1 MYRYGE
7 RAFLKWSA
15 GCLCHITGGSA
26 VLIHMEKGCI
36 SVGLRK
42 GERGPRMNPMTAH
55 VMKHPTY
62 TFVHHHYEH

>member
-1 MYRYGE
+1 MYGYGE
-7 RAFLKWSA
+7 SAFLKRSA

-42 GERGPRMNPMTAH
+42 GERGPRVNPVTAR
-55 VMKHPTY
+55 VTKYPTY
-62 TFVHHHYEH
+62 TFVYHHNGH